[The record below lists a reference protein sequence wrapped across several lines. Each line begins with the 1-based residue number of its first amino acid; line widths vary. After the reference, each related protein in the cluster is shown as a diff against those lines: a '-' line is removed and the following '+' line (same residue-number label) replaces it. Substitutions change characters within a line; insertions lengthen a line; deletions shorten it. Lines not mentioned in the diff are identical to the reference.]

1 MKYTPKEIPEAI
13 NVTLVHPLINFGY
26 LLAAVVGD
34 ISAILYSFCE
44 NLRRSMIGR
53 ISRLFIRAFGLTLS
67 ELLA

>member
-13 NVTLVHPLINFGY
+13 NGTPVHPLINFGY
-26 LLAAVVGD
+26 LLAAVLGAVWRY
-34 ISAILYSFCE
+34 YSFCE